1 MLAAEIVRL
10 DEEAYIAIGHNTD
23 VAEGVSSAPNK
34 VRCSRN
40 TA

>member
-1 MLAAEIVRL
+1 MAAEIVRL

-34 VRCSRN
+34 VCGARC
-40 TA
+40 AA